1 MTVLETLTVNLR
13 DLELT
18 SLGGEIETISARTCT
33 AELNIPDYSDGDG
46 FDAAD
51 LRERLMKA
59 VEMAHIVGFT
69 SV

>member
-13 DLELT
+13 ELELT

-33 AELNIPDYSDGDG
+33 AELNIPDYRDGC
-46 FDAAD
+46 DAKE